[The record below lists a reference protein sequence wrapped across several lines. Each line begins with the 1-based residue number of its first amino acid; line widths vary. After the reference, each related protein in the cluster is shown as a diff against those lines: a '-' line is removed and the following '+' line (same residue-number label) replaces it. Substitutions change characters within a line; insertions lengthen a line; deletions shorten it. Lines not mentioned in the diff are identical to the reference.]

1 MARDVQLA
9 LKACLILGALA
20 RLAKQSRAPDVR
32 ATTRGMARAVCI
44 VQTTRSIL
52 RARMLQVTQ
61 QYNQMVMLFYVPY
74 VRINIF
80 GMEIAVSRA
89 RHTKLLLIWQQVG
102 RLLIAAG

>member
-1 MARDVQLA
+1 
-9 LKACLILGALA
+9 
-20 RLAKQSRAPDVR
+20 
-32 ATTRGMARAVCI
+32 
-44 VQTTRSIL
+44 
-52 RARMLQVTQ
+52 MLQVTQ
-61 QYNQMVMLFYVPY
+61 QSNQRVMLFYVPY